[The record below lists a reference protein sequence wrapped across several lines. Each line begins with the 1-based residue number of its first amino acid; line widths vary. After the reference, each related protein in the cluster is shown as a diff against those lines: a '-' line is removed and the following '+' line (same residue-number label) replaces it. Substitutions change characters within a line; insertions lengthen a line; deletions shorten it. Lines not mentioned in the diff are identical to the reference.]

1 MEDHIT
7 RMLEAAY
14 DHLKAPEKKKWT
26 RQAVSY
32 LLTDRQHYIQLA
44 DPDTPEYQIS
54 LHLGIICYRVPLA
67 IRLSKQ
73 THKDAVCHQCQ
84 ILHLVVMGEKAE
96 YAIETSS
103 RWEYKDPEKENYRY
117 PVYRRTGLTDLEDG
131 FLAMEP
137 EKIVPSA
144 SRRQREIFGMIFT
157 AIAKFGAK
165 LHINA
170 IPDKTERAMF
180 TIPMAPEKAVPV
192 DGKPIT
198 GKWIPLARE
207 NAMYE
212 EYREDHRY
220 SWSRE
225 LGLVV
230 TSLGQFYVLKTH
242 HVYRYFRKIP
252 YDDIPGEFR
261 YEEAGEK
268 QEATYQ
274 RVELDQVLGDLSPL
288 YN

>member
-1 MEDHIT
+1 MENNIT

-14 DHLKAPEKKKWT
+14 HHLNAPEKRKWT
-26 RQAVSY
+26 RQAVTY
-32 LLTDRQHYIQLA
+32 LMTDRQHYIQLA
-44 DPDTPEYQIS
+44 DPDMPEYQIS
-54 LHLGIICYRVPLA
+54 LHLGIICYLVPLA
-67 IRLSKQ
+67 IRLSQ
-73 THKDAVCHQCQ
+73 QNHKDAVCHQCQ
-84 ILHLVVMGEKAE
+84 ILHLVVTGETAE

-117 PVYRRTGLTDLEDG
+117 PVYRRTKLTDLEAG
-131 FLAMEP
+131 FVAMDP

-144 SRRQREIFGMIFT
+144 SRRQREIFGMIFA

-170 IPDKTERAMF
+170 IPAKTERAMF
-180 TIPMAPEKAVPV
+180 TLPMAPERAVPV

-207 NAMYE
+207 DALYE

-220 SWSRE
+220 SWHRE

-230 TSLGQFYVLKTH
+230 TSLSQFYVLKTH
-242 HVYRYFRKIP
+242 HVYRYFRKIEC
-252 YDDIPGEFR
+252 DDFPGEFR
-261 YEEAGEK
+261 YEDTGEK
-268 QEATYQ
+268 QEDTYQ
-274 RVELDQVLGDLSPL
+274 KVDLDQVQGELSPL

>member
-1 MEDHIT
+1 MENNIT

-14 DHLKAPEKKKWT
+14 DHLKAPEKRKWT
-26 RQAVSY
+26 RKAVSY
-32 LLTDRQHYIQLA
+32 LMTDRQHYIQLA

-54 LHLGIICYRVPLA
+54 LHLGIICYLVPLA
-67 IRLSKQ
+67 LRLSKQ

-84 ILHLVVMGEKAE
+84 ILHLVVTGETAQ

-117 PVYRRTGLTDLEDG
+117 PVYRRAKLTDLEEG
-131 FLAMEP
+131 FVAMDP

-144 SRRQREIFGMIFT
+144 SGRQREIFGMIFA
-157 AIAKFGAK
+157 AIAKFGEK
-165 LHINA
+165 LPINA
-170 IPDKTERAMF
+170 IPAKTERAMF
-180 TIPMAPEKAVPV
+180 SIPMAPEKAVPV

-212 EYREDHRY
+212 EYRQDHRY
-220 SWSRE
+220 SRHRE

-230 TSLGQFYVLKTH
+230 TSLSQCYVLKTH
-242 HVYRYFRKIP
+242 HIYRYFRKIP
-252 YDDIPGEFR
+252 YDDSPGAFR
-261 YEEAGEK
+261 YEDTGVK
-268 QEATYQ
+268 QEDTYQ
-274 RVELDQVLGDLSPL
+274 KVDLDQVRGNLSPL